1 MVLLIR
7 FPPER
12 EEGELAPRV
21 IEAAKCQ
28 ILWLAS
34 QEQTTVNYESKI
46 H

>member
-12 EEGELAPRV
+12 EEGELAHRV
-21 IEAAKCQ
+21 IEAAKSQ

-34 QEQTTVNYESKI
+34 QEQITVNYESKI